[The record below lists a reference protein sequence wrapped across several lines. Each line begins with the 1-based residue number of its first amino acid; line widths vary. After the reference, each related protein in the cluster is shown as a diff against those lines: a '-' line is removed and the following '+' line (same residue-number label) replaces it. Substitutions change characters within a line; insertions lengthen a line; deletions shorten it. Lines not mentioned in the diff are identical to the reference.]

1 MLKIIVVGS
10 SNTDMVI
17 KAKYIPAPGE
27 TILGGDFFMN
37 PGGKGANQAVAVAR
51 LGGNITFISK
61 IGKDA
66 FGQQTLK
73 GLQKEGIN
81 TAFIAIDDS
90 MPSGVALITINNNAE
105 NAIVVAP
112 GANSTLNKTDINRA
126 MHLIEA
132 ADIILL
138 QLEIPIKIVE
148 YVAKLGAQLGKKV
161 ILNPAPAQE
170 LSDEVYRKLYAI
182 TPNETEAEILTGVK
196 VIDELTATK
205 AAQIL
210 RAKGVQLVIITM
222 GAKGAFVES
231 DTYSKTV
238 HVQEVIAM
246 DTTAAGDTFNGAL
259 AVGLS
264 NNLDIE
270 SAVIFANKAAAIT
283 VTRLGAQSAIPYLSE
298 LKLGH
303 DHGIESII

>member
-1 MLKIIVVGS
+1 MSNIIVVGS

-51 LGGNITFISK
+51 LGGEVTFISK
-61 IGKDA
+61 IGKDM
-66 FGQQTLK
+66 FGQQTLE
-73 GLQKEGIN
+73 GLQQEGIN
-81 TAFIAIDDS
+81 TDFIAIDDS
-90 MPSGVALITINNNAE
+90 MPSGVALITISNNAE

-112 GANSTLNKTDINRA
+112 GANNTLLKADINRA
-126 MHLIEA
+126 MPLIEA

-170 LSDEVYRKLYAI
+170 LSDKIYRRLYAI
-182 TPNETEAEILTGVK
+182 IPNETEAEILTGVK

-210 RAKGVQLVIITM
+210 RDKGVQLVIITM
-222 GAKGAFVES
+222 GAKGAFVQS
-231 DTYSKTV
+231 DTYSKLV
-238 HVQEVIAM
+238 HGQEVIAM

-259 AVGLS
+259 AVGFS
-264 NNLDIE
+264 KSMDIE
-270 SAVIFANKAAAIT
+270 SAVTFANKAAAIT

-298 LKLGH
+298 LK
-303 DHGIESII
+303 